1 MTISRIKSYTVV
13 MCLLS
18 FVFDKNSETPLIVI
32 SNRDEFY
39 DRATL
44 PMHWWPGEG
53 ILAGQD
59 QQAGGTW
66 LGLSEQGRFAAV
78 TNFRDLHQQ
87 HVSTLD
93 PLSRGDL
100 VTSFLRSSLSA
111 NDWADNISSN
121 LYQYG
126 PFNLIIYDGKEMF
139 YLNNQGD
146 PKTELSCGCYAL
158 SNHRLDSPW
167 PKVNHARAQLK
178 SILQNGNID
187 ADVMSQLITALS
199 SEKTYPQNTLPNTG
213 IPLEWETLLSSP
225 FIVSEGYGTRAASA
239 VIISKTGLVQV
250 VERGFLNGVEIH
262 LNEFSYDVLV
272 TK

>member
-1 MTISRIKSYTVV
+1 

-18 FVFDKNSETPLIVI
+18 FAFDRNSETPLIVV

-44 PMHWWPGEG
+44 PMHWWPEEG

-66 LGLSEQGRFAAV
+66 LGLSKQGRFAAV

-100 VTSFLRSSLSA
+100 VTSFLRSALSA
-111 NDWADNISSN
+111 NDWADNINNS

-126 PFNLIIYDGKEMF
+126 PFNLIIYDGKDMF

-146 PKTELSCGCYAL
+146 PKIALSSGCYAL
-158 SNHRLDSPW
+158 SNHKLDSPW
-167 PKVNHARAQLK
+167 PKVNHARSQLK

-187 ADVMSQLITALS
+187 TDVIMSQLITALS
-199 SEKTYPQNTLPNTG
+199 SEKTFPQNILPNTG
-213 IPLEWETLLSSP
+213 IPIEWETLLSSP

-239 VIISKTGLVQV
+239 VMISKKGLINV
-250 VERGFLNGVEIH
+250 VERGFHNGAEIH
-262 LNEFSYDVLV
+262 LNTFSYEVLD